1 MGDPT
6 RREPRHP
13 IALPVVLVVGGS
25 RIDCSTRDISFAGA
39 FLETPSVSTR
49 DPLTPGARADL
60 LAPIKAGQL
69 IRVTIFLPNGTPF
82 EASAVVVHV
91 ARMRTHSGLGV
102 RFFGLGRAAQED
114 WDRVVV
120 DIRDLPK
127 PDLWQRTYSD
137 GVPPSSARAVRLP
150 RGEHFEPML
159 YRSAHHVCVL
169 RVYVGSVVDLYALA
183 EPDRDKTFVQTE
195 ERLSVGDEVG
205 LQWVHP
211 NSDDI
216 FEMSAFVTRIVDQ
229 HQMKGAE
236 LEILD
241 LDAERRARFNEFIDD
256 GLESLFDEVDVE
268 TTDVGEG

>member
-1 MGDPT
+1 MGEST

-13 IALPVVLVVGGS
+13 IALPVVLVAAGK

-39 FLETPSVSTR
+39 FVETPSVSSTR
-49 DPLTPGARADL
+49 DVLASAGRPDL
-60 LAPIKAGQL
+60 LASVKTGQL
-69 IRVTIFLPNGTPF
+69 VRVTIFLPNGTPF

-102 RFFGLGRAAQED
+102 RFFGLGRGAQED

-120 DIRDLPK
+120 DIRELPK
-127 PDLWQRTYSD
+127 PDLWQKTYSD
-137 GVPPSSARAVRLP
+137 GVPPTSARAVRLP
-150 RGEHFEPML
+150 RGEHFEPLL
-159 YRSAHHVCVL
+159 YRSAHQVAVL

-183 EPDRDKTFVQTE
+183 EDGRDKTFVQTDE
-195 ERLSVGDEVG
+195 NLHVGDEVG

-216 FEMSAFVTRIVDQ
+216 FEMAAFVTRKVDQ
-229 HQMKGAE
+229 HDTRGVE

-241 LDAERRARFNEFIDD
+241 LDADRRARFAEFIDD
-256 GLESLFDEVDVE
+256 GLESLFDDVE
-268 TTDVGEG
+268 VEAEPEVE